1 MKVDYEVRAL
11 KFAKVLVTLF
21 ANCATY
27 YDFVAAV
34 ELYNKTHTRKL
45 CYASGVSRFAVMR
58 ADYVIKF
65 DMAPEA
71 GWEDGRAGN
80 NDTELQVYETAVAD
94 GMEYLLAKTTIAH
107 VGNRDVA
114 IMPRIS
120 HVDDYDRYWREY
132 CTAEEARWL
141 DLHLRDLHDG
151 NVGYRNGKVCVIDY
165 AWDATREIE
174 DDSWDYCVTEE
185 DTNSDTDTDT
195 GYSLGWWD

>member
-11 KFAKVLVTLF
+11 KFAKVLVALF

-94 GMEYLLAKTTIAH
+94 GMEYLLAKTTPGNICWRKPRLPALATATFPSCPASTISTTTTATGARSARARKP
-107 VGNRDVA
+107 VGLTCICATCTKVTWATATAKFALSTTRGT
-114 IMPRIS
+114 PRARSKMIPGP
-120 HVDDYDRYWREY
+120 
-132 CTAEEARWL
+132 TA
-141 DLHLRDLHDG
+141 
-151 NVGYRNGKVCVIDY
+151 
-165 AWDATREIE
+165 
-174 DDSWDYCVTEE
+174 
-185 DTNSDTDTDT
+185 
-195 GYSLGWWD
+195 